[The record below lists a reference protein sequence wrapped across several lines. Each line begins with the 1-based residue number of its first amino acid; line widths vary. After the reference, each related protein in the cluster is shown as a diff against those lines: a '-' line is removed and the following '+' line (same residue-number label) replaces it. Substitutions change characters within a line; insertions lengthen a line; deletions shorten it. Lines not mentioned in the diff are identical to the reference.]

1 MTDYLD
7 PDRDAFGAFAKLE
20 ITGPM
25 HMLNLIKLREKA
37 AYEDGRD
44 ATGLE
49 AYTAYSKESA
59 PFFTKNGGEIA
70 WRGKPRFPLIG
81 PQDET
86 WDIGF
91 VAAYPSKDAFLAMV
105 LDPGYQA
112 IVFHRQAAVKTS
124 RLTCFEGAPT
134 GGLFG

>member
-1 MTDYLD
+1 MTTFID
-7 PDRDAFGAFAKLE
+7 PTREDFKAFAE
-20 ITGPM
+20 MQIAGPV

-37 AYEDGRD
+37 VYEDGRE

-49 AYTAYSKESA
+49 AYRAYGASSE
-59 PFFTKNGGEIA
+59 PFFKGNGGSIV
-70 WRGKPRFPLIG
+70 WRGKPQFPLIG
-81 PQDET
+81 PQDEH

-91 VAAYPSKDAFLAMV
+91 IAGYPSKDAFIAMV

-112 IVFHRQAAVKTS
+112 IVFHRQAAVETS
-124 RLTCFEGAPT
+124 RLTCFEAAEG